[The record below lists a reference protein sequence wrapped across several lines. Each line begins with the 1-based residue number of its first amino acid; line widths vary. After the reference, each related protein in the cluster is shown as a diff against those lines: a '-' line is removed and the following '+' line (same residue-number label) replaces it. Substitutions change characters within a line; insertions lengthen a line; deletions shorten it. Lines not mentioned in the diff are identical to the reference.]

1 MHCVREDFKKEKKKP
16 TSKQNFCIFSMVTD
30 IGYLTVYS
38 LTVHMPSSVKYLLKK

>member
-1 MHCVREDFKKEKKKP
+1 MREELKKEKKKLA
-16 TSKQNFCIFSMVTD
+16 SKHNFCIFSMVTN